1 MPSLDKGANQPSMKN
16 SFFSTLCILTL
27 SVVFV
32 SGCATKRETSAKDVE
47 QFDPLPPMAAVDSA
61 DLAPV
66 EKKASSRSVTDLLRE
81 ADRAFQAANTAQEA
95 GDEEAALRHYSKMLE
110 LLTEADL
117 DPKIFYSLREE
128 FGAIL
133 NGTTKTASLYQPRPF
148 TPLDD
153 GAVAETPQHT
163 SPGDL
168 SAFDIPFPLPEP
180 VLQEIDKI
188 QNSYPKNFQIFL
200 DRSHK
205 YLPHIRQKLREA
217 GLPEELAYLALIE
230 SGFQPKIVSRSGAGG
245 MWQFMRPAAQRF
257 NLRVDSHVDE
267 RYDWI
272 SSTDAAIQYLKSL
285 HDDFGGSWPLA
296 LSAYNMG
303 EGGLARAIE
312 ANGGETDLWRLI
324 ETPPA
329 SDRIRL
335 ETKEYFARFVASVI
349 VAHSPERYGFKVNPV
364 PAEELDQVPVNGAFS
379 LSRLDEQMGYPEGT
393 LARLNPALLNEMTP
407 PVGPYHVL
415 VPQGDTERL
424 ASALTTA
431 EPVTVQYASG
441 SYKVKRGETLA
452 QIATRHGVSTTEL
465 MRINNIR
472 SSRGLRAGESLK
484 LPGGASEGMG
494 GNSGDVIEPAP
505 SDESVVAKVEAKD
518 VDEKSPDSREAG
530 NGGKTSR
537 ATKATYVVQPGDTLF
552 DVAKAHKVSV
562 ADLQAWN
569 NKSRRERL
577 KVGETIVVSE
587 SAAEE
592 AEPEPAVEEAPL
604 ETIASA
610 DSGEFHEVQPGEYP
624 AKIARDYDVPLRDFL
639 AWNNLG
645 SKSTIKVGDKLVVAA
660 GTPEQPRE
668 DVQEVAPV
676 KEKAVEKEKVAE
688 KAKDKVTAKDKDA
701 AKSKDKDNA
710 KTKDTAKDDA
720 KDEEP
725 MKLASAAP
733 VKKGADD
740 KAANGKKGADT
751 KTSAKTHTVQK
762 GESASVIADKYG
774 IKISDFLA
782 WNGLTAKSM
791 LQAGKAY
798 KIAAAGESAPPSKR
812 GSAATAAAAAPAET
826 VHKVATGQNPT
837 TIARRYGVK
846 LSDLYKWNKWDK
858 NHVLQVGDTVV
869 IRKG

>member
-1 MPSLDKGANQPSMKN
+1 MKN
-16 SFFSTLCILTL
+16 SFSSTLCILTL
-27 SVVFV
+27 SIVFV
-32 SGCATKRETSAKDVE
+32 SGCATKRETSAKDIA
-47 QFDPLPPMAAVDSA
+47 QFDPLPPMTAVGSA

-66 EKKASSRSVTDLLRE
+66 EKKASTRSVTDLLRD

-133 NGTTKTASLYQPRPF
+133 NGSTKTAGLYQPRPF

-153 GAVAETPQHT
+153 GSVAATPQHT

-205 YLPHIRQKLREA
+205 YLPHIRQKLSEA

-272 SSTDAAIQYLKSL
+272 SSTDAAIQYMKSL

-324 ETPPA
+324 DTPPA
-329 SDRIRL
+329 SDRISL
-335 ETKEYFARFVASVI
+335 ETKQYFARFVASVI
-349 VAHSPERYGFKVNPV
+349 VAHSPERYGFTVNPV

-379 LSRLDEQMGYPEGT
+379 LSRLDGQMGYPEGT

-407 PVGPYHVL
+407 PAGPYHVL
-415 VPQGDTERL
+415 VPRSDTERL

-431 EPVTVQYASG
+431 EPATLQYAG
-441 SYKVKRGETLA
+441 GNYKVKRGESLA

-484 LPGGASEGMG
+484 LPAGAAEGMG
-494 GNSGDVIEPAP
+494 GGSGDVVEPAP
-505 SDESVVAKVEAKD
+505 VEETVVAKVEATD
-518 VDEKSPDSREAG
+518 VDEKSADSRKAG
-530 NGGKTSR
+530 NGGNSSR
-537 ATKATYVVQPGDTLF
+537 TAKATYTVKPGDTLF

-577 KVGETIVVSE
+577 KVGETIQVSDTVV
-587 SAAEE
+587 A
-592 AEPEPAVEEAPL
+592 AEPEPAVEEAAL
-604 ETIASA
+604 ETVASA

-676 KEKAVEKEKVAE
+676 KEKAMEKEKAAEKEKVA
-688 KAKDKVTAKDKDA
+688 AKDKDVAKGKDA
-701 AKSKDKDNA
+701 AKEKG
-710 KTKDTAKDDA
+710 

-725 MKLASAAP
+725 IKLASAAP
-733 VKKGADD
+733 LKKTADD
-740 KAANGKKGADT
+740 KAAGTKKGAD
-751 KTSAKTHTVQK
+751 AKAGAKVSTYTVQK
-762 GESASVIADKYG
+762 GDSASVIADKYN
-774 IKISDFLA
+774 IKVSDFLA

-798 KIAAAGESAPPSKR
+798 KVAAGGESAPPSKR
-812 GSAATAAAAAPAET
+812 GVAAAAAAQAET
-826 VHKVATGQNPT
+826 THKVATGQNPT

-846 LSDLYKWNKWDK
+846 LGDLYKWNNWDK
-858 NHVLQVGDTVV
+858 NHVLQVGDSVV